1 MNSET
6 DSPAGRTAGAE
17 PEADLLAL
25 FRRLGPAGV
34 LAVLSAAGPFF
45 GGFILL
51 WYKSQIGEWLT
62 SAGEPWGWAA
72 FVAFFTLTAGLALL
86 PTWSQAALAGAI
98 FPFNA
103 ALGAILVGV
112 FFASTLG
119 YIVARR
125 VTGERAMTIIREHPK
140 WLAVYQAL
148 VGGST
153 WKTFGIVTLVRF
165 PPNSP
170 FALSNL
176 VLAATRVPWHIYI
189 VATVVGMA
197 PRSAFVCYSAAA
209 LGGVENRA
217 VFWAG
222 IAVTVAV
229 LIVIGMIGNRA
240 LNRLTRSQAPLGG
253 GGGTVSGGSP

>member
-1 MNSET
+1 MNSN
-6 DSPAGRTAGAE
+6 SQPPAAPATGTE
-17 PEADLLAL
+17 PDADFVAL

-34 LAVLSAAGPFF
+34 LAVLSAAGPFL
-45 GGFILL
+45 GGFVLL
-51 WYKSQIGEWLT
+51 WYKTPIGEWLT

-86 PTWSQAALAGAI
+86 PTWSQAALAGAV

-103 ALGAILVGV
+103 ALGAIMLGV
-112 FFASTLG
+112 FLASTLG
-119 YIVARR
+119 YVVARR
-125 VTGERAMTIIREHPK
+125 VTGERAMAIIREHPR
-140 WLAVYQAL
+140 WLAVHQAL
-148 VGGST
+148 VGGSA

-189 VATVVGMA
+189 AATVVGMA

-229 LIVIGMIGNRA
+229 LLVIGMIGNRA
-240 LNRLTRSQAPLGG
+240 LNRLTRTEPAPAIV
-253 GGGTVSGGSP
+253 TPPAHERH